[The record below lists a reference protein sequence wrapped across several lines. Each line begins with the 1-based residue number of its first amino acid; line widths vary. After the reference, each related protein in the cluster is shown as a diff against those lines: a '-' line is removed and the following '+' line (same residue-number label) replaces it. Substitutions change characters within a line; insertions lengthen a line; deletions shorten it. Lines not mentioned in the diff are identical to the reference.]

1 MASLQTDFPVISTES
16 AIERLEREM
25 KSRCFC
31 RRAVLKNLR
40 IERVG
45 VVVVCQFQ
53 DEMKYFY
60 RVDLDSTVESRSIGW
75 SLSPTL
81 SGDSACPSCSPENP
95 WSVHFDALASEDEG
109 EEVASVSNDTGIC
122 PSCGAILC
130 DDADYMKSNA
140 KSDCQVCHGTGY
152 VNRTLKV
159 RCQRKCVS
167 DSRQLN
173 RSSLSDD
180 LLNTG
185 KGQLVYS
192 LIAL

>member
-1 MASLQTDFPVISTES
+1 M
-16 AIERLEREM
+16 
-25 KSRCFC
+25 
-31 RRAVLKNLR
+31 
-40 IERVG
+40 
-45 VVVVCQFQ
+45 
-53 DEMKYFY
+53 
-60 RVDLDSTVESRSIGW
+60 
-75 SLSPTL
+75 
-81 SGDSACPSCSPENP
+81 
-95 WSVHFDALASEDEG
+95 
-109 EEVASVSNDTGIC
+109 SVSNDTGIC
-122 PSCGAILC
+122 PSCGATLC

-159 RCQRKCVS
+159 HCQRKCVS